1 MHLLDEVRRFLR
13 TRSLTDCRMDAALSG
28 GADSICLLHVLYS
41 LREELSLDLHAIH
54 IQHCLRGEESLRD
67 EQFCRDFCEKL
78 GIPLTV
84 VTCHVQ
90 EYAQEHRLSIETAAR
105 ECRYAAFAEHCGELV
120 ATAHTASDQLETV
133 LMRLARGTG
142 LKGLCGI
149 PDRRDRFIRPLLHVT
164 RSQVEAYVRSQ
175 GLSYV
180 SDSTNAQDAYRRNY
194 LRHHAVPALLAC
206 NPSAEEACAAMTED
220 LRLEEAF
227 LAEQTE
233 LCYAKCRQ
241 PDGSLTGLD
250 LLHPA
255 MQRRCIAKL
264 LESRGLSS
272 RQNILIVCRL
282 LETGGSAELEYAGTA
297 AHVSRGVLWLEK
309 PLQKI
314 PCKPLQLGENF
325 IYEGI
330 LVEAEVIPRTEAEK
344 FARIHTMFAN
354 SVLDYDIIK
363 RNAVLHGRQ
372 PSLSLKT
379 AGREHRISIKK
390 WLNAE
395 VPPAQRSRV
404 HYLSD
409 ADGLLWVQG
418 LGAAEH
424 AAVTENT
431 RNMLFLRIITE

>member
-1 MHLLDEVRRFLR
+1 M
-13 TRSLTDCRMDAALSG
+13 
-28 GADSICLLHVLYS
+28 
-41 LREELSLDLHAIH
+41 
-54 IQHCLRGEESLRD
+54 
-67 EQFCRDFCEKL
+67 
-78 GIPLTV
+78 
-84 VTCHVQ
+84 
-90 EYAQEHRLSIETAAR
+90 
-105 ECRYAAFAEHCGELV
+105 
-120 ATAHTASDQLETV
+120 
-133 LMRLARGTG
+133 
-142 LKGLCGI
+142 
-149 PDRRDRFIRPLLHVT
+149 
-164 RSQVEAYVRSQ
+164 
-175 GLSYV
+175 
-180 SDSTNAQDAYRRNY
+180 
-194 LRHHAVPALLAC
+194 
-206 NPSAEEACAAMTED
+206 
-220 LRLEEAF
+220 
-227 LAEQTE
+227 
-233 LCYAKCRQ
+233 
-241 PDGSLTGLD
+241 
-250 LLHPA
+250 
-255 MQRRCIAKL
+255 
-264 LESRGLSS
+264 
-272 RQNILIVCRL
+272 
-282 LETGGSAELEYAGTA
+282 
-297 AHVSRGVLWLEK
+297 LWLEK